1 VLFKL
6 CLGLE
11 AGIMLTLILAAAIG
25 FGGGFWVRE
34 WISRRRRA
42 AAREEYFLKHPER
55 RHV

>member
-1 VLFKL
+1 MLFKL